1 LENDAMKTKKLIK
14 KKKKKLTETNVRIKH
29 FAIITSRPEEFIE
42 KLEKLCSDFA
52 VKNDYFL
59 NFSFEG

>member
-1 LENDAMKTKKLIK
+1 MKSKKLIK
-14 KKKKKLTETNVRIKH
+14 KKKKEMTETNVRIKY
-29 FAIITSRPEEFIE
+29 FAIVTNRPEEFIE

-52 VKNDYFL
+52 VENDYFK

>member
-1 LENDAMKTKKLIK
+1 MKSKKLIK
-14 KKKKKLTETNVRIKH
+14 KKKKEITNVRIKH
-29 FAIITSRPEEFIE
+29 FAIITNRPKEFIE

-52 VKNDYFL
+52 VENDYFL